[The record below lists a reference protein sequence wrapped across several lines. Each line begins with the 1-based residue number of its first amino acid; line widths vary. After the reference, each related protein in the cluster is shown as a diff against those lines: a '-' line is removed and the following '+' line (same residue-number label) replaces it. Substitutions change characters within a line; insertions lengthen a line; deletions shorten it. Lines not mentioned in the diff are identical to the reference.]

1 MQERA
6 DQAEAALRI
15 KGRELD
21 DARNALENGKEE
33 IMQEARQKAED
44 IVANAHVRADQ
55 IKEDAQAEAQAMDVS
70 ARDQAKA
77 QAQKLVDA
85 AAAEANE
92 IQNAHQLRLNN
103 LRAEVREMEA
113 QRAALIDYLGLMSR
127 KLLNL
132 QNEAIANDPPPKPAL
147 PITRTAS
154 WKPSCRSCTPCLRR
168 KLRWI

>member
-1 MQERA
+1 
-6 DQAEAALRI
+6 
-15 KGRELD
+15 
-21 DARNALENGKEE
+21 
-33 IMQEARQKAED
+33 
-44 IVANAHVRADQ
+44 
-55 IKEDAQAEAQAMDVS
+55 MDVS

-132 QNEAIANDPPPKPAL
+132 QNEAIANDPAAEARAAV
-147 PITRTAS
+147 TRTAS